1 MYHTY
6 TICSLAEE
14 RSRGRV
20 LDPISMGC
28 GFVPHLKHCV
38 VFLNMTLNILCSVL
52 VSPNEVGGI
61 LFWCRPSVHPSVCL
75 STCPSRNI
83 PTYLLVR
90 FDAFSA
96 WMDSTM
102 DSPKCG
108 SRGEDRG
115 SGPPPEDHKLYIFY
129 RNNQLEPPCPEKVG
143 PPPPWKM
150 LEPLRNLEKWWFS
163 LILTI
168 CDCKLSWG
176 LKRGLSELFCQID
189 LDPPPP
195 PPRRKFLD
203 PRMTVLYRI
212 SFIKINW

>member
-28 GFVPHLKHCV
+28 GFEPHPKHCV

-52 VSPNEVGGI
+52 VSPRWSRRDIV
-61 LFWCRPSVHPSVCL
+61 LASAVYAPVCLSVCL

-83 PTYLLVR
+83 PKYLLVR
-90 FDAFSA
+90 FGASSA

-108 SRGEDRG
+108 SRGGGAGGPDLPRKITSYIFSIG
-115 SGPPPEDHKLYIFY
+115 ISNWNPPPRK
-129 RNNQLEPPCPEKVG
+129 K
-143 PPPPWKM
+143 
-150 LEPLRNLEKWWFS
+150 
-163 LILTI
+163 
-168 CDCKLSWG
+168 
-176 LKRGLSELFCQID
+176 
-189 LDPPPP
+189 LDPPGKCWTPSGTL
-195 PPRRKFLD
+195 KNDSFLW
-203 PRMTVLYRI
+203 
-212 SFIKINW
+212 N